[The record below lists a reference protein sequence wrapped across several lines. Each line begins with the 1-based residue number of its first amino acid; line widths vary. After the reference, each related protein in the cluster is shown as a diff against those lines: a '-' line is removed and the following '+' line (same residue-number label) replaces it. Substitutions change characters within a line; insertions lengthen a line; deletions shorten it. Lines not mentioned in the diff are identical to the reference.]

1 MNQPDEARI
10 EHEIHRVAASNDP
23 FAAAVRT
30 TRMPM
35 LITDPGQPDNPV
47 VFANDAFLRLTG
59 YGRDEILGQNC
70 RFLQGTGTNS
80 DDVTKVRD
88 AIARQESIEIDLLNY
103 RKDGSSFWNRVLI
116 SPVFDDEG
124 KLTYFFASQF
134 DVTPERRRIA
144 EMHVSQE
151 ELEEQIEQR
160 IHDLRASENRLRF
173 ILEAAK
179 MGSWTLELGT
189 KRLIT
194 SVQAKANYGLA
205 PADRLNFDD
214 ARKAVDPADLESWTR
229 GLERTIRGEEA
240 LHLIYRVRTPKGELR
255 WLEARGQLSGAPG
268 GHQFISGIT
277 QDITERKEAEEHRKL
292 LARELNHRVKN
303 SLAIAQSI
311 FAQSLKSAKSLEE
324 AQGIAFGR
332 IRAMSTAQD
341 LLTKEGWNSA
351 ELRALVSDVMEP
363 FKGADI
369 RIGGP
374 RVILNEQAVSA
385 LSLALYELA
394 TNATKYGALSVP
406 GGSVTIH
413 WEIVK
418 NGRRTLHFHWSEMGG
433 PPVEPP
439 KTRGFGSRMI
449 EEIVAHS
456 MDGTARIEYRQT
468 GVLYS
473 IVADLPDDPEKIVP
487 RSGRDDAGR
496 EPA

>member
-1 MNQPDEARI
+1 MSQSDESRAGESQADDTRADENGADETRI
-10 EHEIHRVAASNDP
+10 EHELHRVAASNDP

-35 LITDPGQPDNPV
+35 LITDPARPDNPV
-47 VFANDAFLRLTG
+47 VFANDAFLLLTG
-59 YGRDEILGQNC
+59 YERDELLGRNC
-70 RFLQGTGTNS
+70 RFLQGPGTNS
-80 DDVTKVRD
+80 DDITKVRN
-88 AIARQESIEIDLLNY
+88 AIARQEPIEIDLLNY

-116 SPVFDDEG
+116 SPVFDDQG

-151 ELEEQIEQR
+151 ELETQIEQR
-160 IHDLRASENRLRF
+160 IQDLRASENRLRF

-179 MGSWTLELGT
+179 MGSWTLELAT
-189 KRLIT
+189 KRLIV
-194 SVQAKANYGLA
+194 SAQAKANLGLA
-205 PADRLNFDD
+205 PADRLTLEDV
-214 ARKAVDPADLESWTR
+214 RKAVDPADLEDWSA
-229 GLERTIRGEEA
+229 GLERTISGEQD
-240 LHLIYRVRTPKGELR
+240 LHMVYRIRTPNGELR
-255 WLEARGQLSGAPG
+255 WLEARGQLSGAPD
-268 GHQFISGIT
+268 GHQFVSGIT

-311 FAQSLKSAKSLEE
+311 FSQSLKSAGSIDE
-324 AQGIAFGR
+324 AQKIAFGR
-332 IRAMSTAQD
+332 IHAMSTAQD

-351 ELRALVSDVMEP
+351 ELRALVGDVMEP

-374 RVILNEQAVSA
+374 RVILNAQAVSA

-418 NGRRTLHFHWSEMGG
+418 NDRRTLHFHWSEMGG

-439 KTRGFGSRMI
+439 KN
-449 EEIVAHS
+449 V
-456 MDGTARIEYRQT
+456 D
-468 GVLYS
+468 
-473 IVADLPDDPEKIVP
+473 
-487 RSGRDDAGR
+487 SGRA
-496 EPA
+496 